1 MCGHSKRRKSN
12 FRNIEIKG
20 NGKDRQV
27 PLSLYSFFR
36 NKEKD
41 IKNAGKNTRERTKK
55 EKEGTNAEEKRTN
68 KLEIN

>member
-1 MCGHSKRRKSN
+1 MERIDKL
-12 FRNIEIKG
+12 
-20 NGKDRQV
+20 
-27 PLSLYSFFR
+27 LSLSLFLSFFR